1 MARLSSLRH
10 SCQHLYQHPKNI
22 GVWGGFDTIL
32 KVIASNSFLNLQTV
46 TSSEGLPVLKVS
58 PLGANKVN
66 ILPKPILH
74 HVNQSF
80 LQHYMK
86 WNNYWDSFLVNGI
99 IPFLVLAVCNARLV
113 NNKTEY
119 FDSDSMT
126 LNCRDQHKDWII
138 HPEVILKCNRQL
150 CACKD
155 RQRDTLV
162 SCRSQWNHMI
172 CHVRQDNKYQ
182 YMCPRET
189 LQWNDQTKRHPELN
203 MIIDYINLSLL
214 T

>member
-32 KVIASNSFLNLQTV
+32 KFIASNSVLRLQTV

-74 HVNQSF
+74 DVNQSF
-80 LQHYMK
+80 FQHYMK

-113 NNKTEY
+113 NNKTKY
-119 FDSDSMT
+119 FRLRKYDS
-126 LNCRDQHKDWII
+126 Q
-138 HPEVILKCNRQL
+138 LKRPTSAPDNFVLVRT
-150 CACKD
+150 D
-155 RQRDTLV
+155 RVTPWTPVRAKNHRVKVRKRCSHNDT
-162 SCRSQWNHMI
+162 
-172 CHVRQDNKYQ
+172 
-182 YMCPRET
+182 
-189 LQWNDQTKRHPELN
+189 QTEW
-203 MIIDYINLSLL
+203 DAAFQSS
-214 T
+214 